1 MNAYYT
7 NTNIRRF
14 ERNDS
19 DSIRK
24 AYLAN
29 TRKRE
34 FLSLIGSLAE
44 SIDSKTLWSFILTL
58 KIVSGII
65 CVIGFLAVV
74 SLIEAGTLSI
84 ASGFIATAIIAAVEC
99 LCFVPIKKQNNNK

>member
-29 TRKRE
+29 TRKKE
-34 FLSLIGSLAE
+34 VMSFIGSLAE
-44 SIDSKTLWSFILTL
+44 SIDSKTLWSFILSL
-58 KIVSGII
+58 KIISGII

-84 ASGFIATAIIAAVEC
+84 ASGFVATAIIAAIEC
-99 LCFVPIKKQNNNK
+99 LCFVPIKKQKNNK